1 MSITCLA
8 STNGLKR
15 YMGNF
20 IDILCISFLVFLL
33 HFHYHNIIL
42 CSPSSSLSFG
52 WIFLALFLLFRFLSL
67 SVESFTGYVHSAE
80 EMSVWV
86 PMSLLSPPWILLS
99 QIQKSLTFHRIVYM
113 NVNNQC
119 AQFTVYKSLNVAPY
133 HKESQ
138 FVEFYRWP
146 KKVILM
152 ALIFCSILS
161 LSLVPFCAIGPIGMN
176 LTLFIFYCLFSN
188 MKMKLLVRLSI

>member
-1 MSITCLA
+1 M
-8 STNGLKR
+8 
-15 YMGNF
+15 F
-20 IDILCISFLVFLL
+20 SF
-33 HFHYHNIIL
+33 
-42 CSPSSSLSFG
+42 
-52 WIFLALFLLFRFLSL
+52 FLSIFWL
-67 SVESFTGYVHSAE
+67 DFPCTSFIPFPFSVESFTGYVHSAE

-138 FVEFYRWP
+138 SVEFYRRP

-161 LSLVPFCAIGPIGMN
+161 LSLVPFCAIGPIRMN
-176 LTLFIFYCLFSN
+176 LTLGIGLWKCSLRNCFFTKSTFIFY
-188 MKMKLLVRLSI
+188 RLIVIWKWS